1 METSPVR
8 GMRDFLPEEAKF
20 RDEVIQ
26 KIKDCFERF
35 GFMPLETPAI
45 ERWEIL
51 AAKKA
56 GGSEILKET
65 YSFKDK
71 GGRKV
76 GLRYDLTVPLA
87 RVIANNPNLPLPFK
101 RYQIQPVWR
110 YGDVARG
117 RLRQFLQCDVDIVGS
132 ESMLA
137 DAEVISCASFTL
149 KQIGIKDFLIRINN
163 RKILSSLV
171 RRAGIRKDKVLDVL
185 RTVDKLDKIGE
196 EGVRE
201 ELEKKIGK
209 KAEDVMEIVSY
220 KGKEVLEEIG
230 KKLEGWKE
238 GIAGIEELEK
248 LGSYLEMMGV
258 KNFVFDMSLAR
269 GLDYYTGPIF
279 EIEVSEKIGSIAGGG
294 RYDELIGIFSG
305 RNLPATGI
313 SLGIERIVEILKPK
327 VKLKKSVVKVYVA
340 YVGNVL
346 DYVLKVVMLLRE
358 TGMRCDFDVK
368 ERSLSKQLEY
378 ASKMEIPFVVIIG
391 EREKNEE
398 CVKIRDMT
406 TGKEEVIKFS
416 ELGKWIERI

>member
-1 METSPVR
+1 
-8 GMRDFLPEEAKF
+8 
-20 RDEVIQ
+20 
-26 KIKDCFERF
+26 
-35 GFMPLETPAI
+35 
-45 ERWEIL
+45 
-51 AAKKA
+51 
-56 GGSEILKET
+56 
-65 YSFKDK
+65 
-71 GGRKV
+71 
-76 GLRYDLTVPLA
+76 
-87 RVIANNPNLPLPFK
+87 
-101 RYQIQPVWR
+101 
-110 YGDVARG
+110 
-117 RLRQFLQCDVDIVGS
+117 
-132 ESMLA
+132 
-137 DAEVISCASFTL
+137 
-149 KQIGIKDFLIRINN
+149 
-163 RKILSSLV
+163 
-171 RRAGIRKDKVLDVL
+171 
-185 RTVDKLDKIGE
+185 
-196 EGVRE
+196 
-201 ELEKKIGK
+201 
-209 KAEDVMEIVSY
+209 
-220 KGKEVLEEIG
+220 
-230 KKLEGWKE
+230 
-238 GIAGIEELEK
+238 
-248 LGSYLEMMGV
+248 MMGV

-279 EIEVSEKIGSIAGGG
+279 EIEVGEKIGSIAGGG

>member
-149 KQIGIKDFLIRINN
+149 KEIGIKDFLIRINN

-171 RRAGIRKDKVLDVL
+171 RRAGIRKEKVLDVL

-209 KAEDVMEIVSY
+209 KADDVMEIVSY

-238 GIAGIEELEK
+238 GIVGIEELEK

-279 EIEVSEKIGSIAGGG
+279 EIEVGEKIGSIAGGG

-340 YVGNVL
+340 YIGNVL

-358 TGMRCDFDVK
+358 TGMKCDFDVK
-368 ERSLSKQLEY
+368 GRSLSKQLEY

-391 EREKNEE
+391 EKEKNEE
-398 CVKIRDMT
+398 CVKIRDMA
-406 TGKEEVIKFS
+406 TGREEMVKFS
-416 ELGKWIERI
+416 ELGKWMERI